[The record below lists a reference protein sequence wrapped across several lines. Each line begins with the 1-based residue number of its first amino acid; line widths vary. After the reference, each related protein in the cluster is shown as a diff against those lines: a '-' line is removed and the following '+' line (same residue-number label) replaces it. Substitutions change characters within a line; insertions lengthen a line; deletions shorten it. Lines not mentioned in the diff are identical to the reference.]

1 MAISAVTIH
10 VNSGAAATS
19 FTSAS
24 FTPTANAIHIA
35 FMNARTGAA
44 AIPTITDS
52 AGNTWTLVSGTNLS
66 VGAGNLKCSMYYWVA
81 GASPAA
87 MTATVTSSG
96 AIACSLMLVAYT
108 GAATDTAN
116 INVNQNT
123 AGDPAPTNAAMAAT
137 STGLAF
143 NSQNAGAAPTATPLA
158 QGYSSIIN
166 SAPATNLRHTLF
178 TDSASPANSV
188 SWTSTG
194 TDSVG
199 ILWELK
205 EASTGFTGTA
215 AQTLI
220 PVAQAASGTV
230 TDSFTGTIAQA
241 ATRTAQAASGS
252 FMGRGAF
259 EANAFEVAA
268 FQVTEPISAFQSGAF
283 QIHPAFQTAPAAPG
297 AITGTIV
304 QTLVRTAQAA
314 SGTVTAAPAITGTA
328 AQTLSPAQ
336 QSATGAVAPA
346 ITGTIVQ
353 TLAPV
358 LQAASGSVAT
368 AGAIVGQIAQTLT
381 RTAQAASGTVTA
393 APAITGTIAQ
403 TLQRAQQDATG
414 LVAAAGTFVGTIAQ
428 TAPSATQAASGTVAA
443 AGDIVGTIAQT
454 APSARQAA
462 SGTVSG
468 GIQPPDTRPIGGF
481 AGWSEEA
488 EKARKKYQRLK
499 RKAEV
504 ELREMLEAQMRGE
517 EWPPAPVEQV
527 LAALAEAAVAPDL
540 PFMPDLAGLRSQLA
554 LLEDALR
561 QGLAE
566 HELRQRIAAQRL
578 IEEMAIVSLLA

>member
-1 MAISAVTIH
+1 MAIAFTAVH
-10 VNSGAAATS
+10 VNSGAAATT

-24 FTPTANAIHIA
+24 FTPTANSILIS
-35 FMNARTGAA
+35 FLNARTGAA
-44 AIPTITDS
+44 AVPTITDS
-52 AGNTWTLVSGTNLS
+52 LGSTWTLVPATNLS
-66 VGAGNLKCSMYYWVA
+66 VGAGNLKCSLYYLQI
-81 GASPAA
+81 GASPSS
-87 MTATVTSSG
+87 MTVTVTSSG
-96 AIACSLMLVAYT
+96 AIACSIMTVGYT
-108 GAATDTAN
+108 GAATDTSN
-116 INVNQNT
+116 VGVNQNT
-123 AGDPAPTNAAMAAT
+123 AGDPAPSNSAMAAT

-143 NSQNAGAAPTATPLA
+143 NSQNAGAAPTATPSV
-158 QGYSSIIN
+158 QGYSSVVN
-166 SAPATNLRHTLF
+166 AAPATNLRHTLF
-178 TDSASPANSV
+178 TDSASPASSV

-205 EASTGFTGTA
+205 EASTGFTGT
-215 AQTLI
+215 I
-220 PVAQAASGTV
+220 AQATV
-230 TDSFTGTIAQA
+230 KAAQA
-241 ATRTAQAASGS
+241 ATGG
-252 FMGRGAF
+252 FIGRGAF
-259 EANAFEVAA
+259 EANAFEVNA

-283 QIHPAFQTAPAAPG
+283 QVHPAFQTAPAAPG
-297 AITGTIV
+297 AITGAIV
-304 QTLVRTAQAA
+304 QALARTAQAASGTVTAPAAVTGTVAQTLSPAQQSASGSVAVAGAIVGQIDQTLARMAQAA
-314 SGTVTAAPAITGTA
+314 SGTVTAAPAITGTV
-328 AQTLSPAQ
+328 AQTL
-336 QSATGAVAPA
+336 G
-346 ITGTIVQ
+346 
-353 TLAPV
+353 
-358 LQAASGSVAT
+358 
-368 AGAIVGQIAQTLT
+368 
-381 RTAQAASGTVTA
+381 
-393 APAITGTIAQ
+393 
-403 TLQRAQQDATG
+403 RAQQDATG
-414 LVAAAGTFVGTIAQ
+414 LVAVAGTFVGTIAQ
-428 TAPSATQAASGTVAA
+428 TAPSVS
-443 AGDIVGTIAQT
+443 
-454 APSARQAA
+454 QAA

-488 EKARKKYQRLK
+488 EKARKKYQRLR

>member
-66 VGAGNLKCSMYYWVA
+66 VGAGNLKCSLYYWVA

-96 AIACSLMLVAYT
+96 AIACSLMIVAYT

-143 NSQNAGAAPTATPLA
+143 NSQNAGAAPTATPSA

-178 TDSASPANSV
+178 TDSASPANAV

-252 FMGRGAF
+252 FIGRGAF
-259 EANAFEVAA
+259 EAAAFEVAA

-283 QIHPAFQTAPAAPG
+283 QVHPAFQTAPAAPG

-328 AQTLSPAQ
+328 AQTLSVAQ
-336 QSATGAVAPA
+336 QSATGTVAPA

-368 AGAIVGQIAQTLT
+368 AGAIIGQIAQTLT

-393 APAITGTIAQ
+393 APAITGSSAQ

-428 TAPSATQAASGTVAA
+428 TASSAT
-443 AGDIVGTIAQT
+443 
-454 APSARQAA
+454 QAA

-488 EKARKKYQRLK
+488 EKARRKYQRLR
-499 RKAEV
+499 RKAEI

-527 LAALAEAAVAPDL
+527 LEALAEAAAAPDL
-540 PFMPDLAGLRSQLA
+540 PFMPDLGDLRSQLA

-566 HELRQRIAAQRL
+566 HELAQRIAAQRL
-578 IEEMAIVSLLA
+578 MEEMAIVSLLA

>member
-1 MAISAVTIH
+1 MAISADTIH

-66 VGAGNLKCSMYYWVA
+66 VGAGNLKCSLYYWVA

-96 AIACSLMLVAYT
+96 AIACSLMIVAYT

-178 TDSASPANSV
+178 TDQSSPANSV

-205 EASTGFTGTA
+205 EAAAGFTGTA

-220 PVAQAASGTV
+220 PVAQAATGSVIVKTTAFQVNAFQASPAFQIV
-230 TDSFTGTIAQA
+230 TPAAVTGTIAQVLSPA
-241 ATRTAQAASGS
+241 QQAAAGT
-252 FMGRGAF
+252 
-259 EANAFEVAA
+259 V
-268 FQVTEPISAFQSGAF
+268 
-283 QIHPAFQTAPAAPG
+283 TAPAAV
-297 AITGTIV
+297 TGSIV
-304 QTLVRTAQAA
+304 QTLARTAQTA
-314 SGTVTAAPAITGTA
+314 SGTVTAPAAVTGT
-328 AQTLSPAQ
+328 
-336 QSATGAVAPA
+336 VA
-346 ITGTIVQ
+346 Q

-358 LQAASGSVAT
+358 LQSASGSVAV
-368 AGAIVGQIAQTLT
+368 AGAIIGQIDQTLT

-414 LVAAAGTFVGTIAQ
+414 LVALAGTFVGTIAQ
-428 TAPSATQAASGTVAA
+428 TASSAT
-443 AGDIVGTIAQT
+443 
-454 APSARQAA
+454 QAA

-488 EKARKKYQRLK
+488 EKARKKYQRLR
-499 RKAEV
+499 RKAEI

-517 EWPPAPVEQV
+517 DYPPAFEQV
-527 LAALAEAAVAPDL
+527 LEALAEAAVAPDL

>member
-66 VGAGNLKCSMYYWVA
+66 VGAGNLKCSLYYWVA

-108 GAATDTAN
+108 GAATDVSN

-143 NSQNAGAAPTATPLA
+143 NSQNAGAAPTATPSA

-178 TDSASPANSV
+178 TDSASPANAV

-220 PVAQAASGTV
+220 PVAQAVSGTV

-252 FMGRGAF
+252 FIGRGAF
-259 EANAFEVAA
+259 EAAAFEVAA

-283 QIHPAFQTAPAAPG
+283 QVHPAFQTAPAAPG

-328 AQTLSPAQ
+328 AQTLSAAQ
-336 QSATGAVAPA
+336 QSATGTVAPA
-346 ITGTIVQ
+346 ITGTVAQ

-381 RTAQAASGTVTA
+381 RTAQTLSGTVTA
-393 APAITGTIAQ
+393 APAITGSIAQ

-414 LVAAAGTFVGTIAQ
+414 LVALAGTFVGTIAQ
-428 TAPSATQAASGTVAA
+428 TASSAT
-443 AGDIVGTIAQT
+443 
-454 APSARQAA
+454 QAA

-488 EKARKKYQRLK
+488 EKARRKYQRLR

-517 EWPPAPVEQV
+517 EWPPAPDEQV